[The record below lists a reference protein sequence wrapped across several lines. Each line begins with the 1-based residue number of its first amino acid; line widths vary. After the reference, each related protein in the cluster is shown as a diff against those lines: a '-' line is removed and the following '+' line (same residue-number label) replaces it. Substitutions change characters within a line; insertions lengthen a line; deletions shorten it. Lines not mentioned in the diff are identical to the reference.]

1 MDKPTTKD
9 ILIIVL
15 LALGV
20 ALVGVFLINQAI
32 DYMYKLQLVND
43 PCKLCCQKAEGF
55 ECPKPEVQS
64 VWDFDSTGKPIL
76 KVNWVEP

>member
-1 MDKPTTKD
+1 MKKPRAKD

-15 LALGV
+15 IALGV

-32 DYMYKLQLVND
+32 DYMYKLQLIND
-43 PCKLCCQKAEGF
+43 PCKICCNVAEGF

-64 VWDFDSTGKPIL
+64 IWDFNSTGKPIL
-76 KVNWVEP
+76 NIPWVET